1 MRLKALLISSL
12 LATSVACHP
21 GPVLNTG
28 AQPPDAGGT
37 VAGIVSASDPQVA
50 VPGRKVTVIN
60 TTSGQKFETTTAV
73 NGGYTIQVPA
83 GTYRIE
89 IELRDG
95 ERLSKQ
101 PDETRVNNGDLDSAR
116 DFVITA
122 TRD

>member
-1 MRLKALLISSL
+1 MRFKALLISSL
-12 LATSVACHP
+12 LATAVACHP

-28 AQPPDAGGT
+28 AQPPAAGGT
-37 VAGIVSASDPQVA
+37 VAGMVSTSNPQVV
-50 VPGRKVTVIN
+50 VPGRKITVVD

-101 PDETRVNNGDLDSAR
+101 PEDTRVNNGDLDSAR
-116 DFVITA
+116 DFVITS
-122 TRD
+122 